1 MDESE
6 EPMTNDDHQSSK
18 TIYGDAVAGDKIF
31 GDKIA
36 GNKIVHNY
44 PVAPAPETERERR
57 NRSVMLQ
64 KVHDFWVKGVLENSL
79 HKAALIDLGMAYQ
92 PDAVAYPWE
101 MVVERP
107 DATPQPLP
115 QGTPIASVFDELRGE
130 LLILGSPGSGKT
142 TMLLELA
149 RTLIE
154 RAQQEETHPIPVVF
168 NLSSWAEKRPP
179 LADWLV
185 EELNARYDVPRKVG
199 QAWIDHDQVLPLLD
213 GLDEVRQDARDACV
227 EAINAYR
234 QEHGMVGMVVCSRVA
249 DYAALTAKLKLRGA
263 IMVQPLTDEQID
275 SYLAQAGDQL
285 VAVQTLLHEDA
296 EMRELAETPLM
307 LSIMSLAYQGMPS
320 DALPEHVSLDA
331 RRKHLFET
339 YVERMLKRRGGS
351 KHYTPEQTRHWL
363 SWLAGRMAEHG
374 QTVFYLEQ
382 MQPDWLKRWP
392 LRSLYSLIL
401 LSSTVIGCLALG
413 GFLGLLLSLLR
424 LIGQATVMVV
434 LQQIHPVYYHE
445 FITDVGLVSES
456 FVTYNSFGLIIGLIV
471 GGLYGSGAII
481 QKTQIW
487 PTGALNWSW
496 QAIRRRWPLMIVATL
511 AFVITFGFLL
521 LLITGAIG
529 SFFVFLIVG
538 VLIVFLSGLTSA
550 EITTRTYPNEGI
562 WRSAALALMGAV
574 IIGTIITLSIGLVVG
589 VLSWQHGGTG
599 FGPDDFADSALVDG
613 IIVGLNSGPLFGL
626 VFGVPTSA
634 LVGFPFV
641 QHHSLRLTIRFIGAA
656 PLNYV
661 RFLDHAAERILL
673 RKVGG
678 GYIFVHRMLLEYFAD
693 LEEEQ
698 R

>member
-1 MDESE
+1 MTSDEQQNIQNNA
-6 EPMTNDDHQSSK
+6 PNQ
-18 TIYGDAVAGDKIF
+18 GAQGIF
-31 GDKIA
+31 NA
-36 GNKIVHNY
+36 
-44 PVAPAPETERERR
+44 PVSFHYAAPAPETERERR
-57 NRSVMLQ
+57 NRTVMLQ

-149 RTLIE
+149 RTLVE

-168 NLSSWAEKRPP
+168 NLSSWAEQRPP

-234 QEHGMVGMVVCSRVA
+234 QDHGMVGMVVCSRVA

-296 EMRELAETPLM
+296 EMRVFANTPLM
-307 LSIMSLAYQGMPS
+307 LSIMSLAYQGMSS

-331 RRKHLFET
+331 RRRHLFDT

-363 SWLAGRMAEHG
+363 SWLAGRMADHG
-374 QTVFYLEQ
+374 QTVFYLDKL
-382 MQPDWLKRWP
+382 QPEE
-392 LRSLYSLIL
+392 SLNPADQLAFNRIAGLVRGILIGAAVGSIVSVLLMVISLFWEAFWRNVGFAGAFAIIPGSML
-401 LSSTVIGCLALG
+401 VFG
-413 GFLGLLLSLLR
+413 GFYG
-424 LIGQATVMVV
+424 LIGFRAAAHRIKPERIDLVEDIYWTQDTMRRALKYGMG
-434 LQQIHPVYYHE
+434 
-445 FITDVGLVSES
+445 VG
-456 FVTYNSFGLIIGLIV
+456 II
-471 GGLYGSGAII
+471 
-481 QKTQIW
+481 
-487 PTGALNWSW
+487 
-496 QAIRRRWPLMIVATL
+496 
-511 AFVITFGFLL
+511 
-521 LLITGAIG
+521 AIG
-529 SFFVFLIVG
+529 ASLFFYG
-538 VLIVFLSGLTSA
+538 
-550 EITTRTYPNEGI
+550 
-562 WRSAALALMGAV
+562 WM
-574 IIGTIITLSIGLVVG
+574 
-589 VLSWQHGGTG
+589 
-599 FGPDDFADSALVDG
+599 G
-613 IIVGLNSGPLFGL
+613 IIVGATTGVALWALVLSKDIKTREAEVRQRATQGIWQSAKNASKLSVIAALSVGASIGFNLNVAQGPIAASVIGTSVGIGVGLFAALFFGAETYLKHFGL
-626 VFGVPTSA
+626 RYLLYRRKCMPWDY
-634 LVGFPFV
+634 
-641 QHHSLRLTIRFIGAA
+641 I
-656 PLNYV
+656 

-678 GYIFVHRMLLEYFAD
+678 GYIFVHRMLLEYFAS

-698 R
+698 PRKNNTPGVP